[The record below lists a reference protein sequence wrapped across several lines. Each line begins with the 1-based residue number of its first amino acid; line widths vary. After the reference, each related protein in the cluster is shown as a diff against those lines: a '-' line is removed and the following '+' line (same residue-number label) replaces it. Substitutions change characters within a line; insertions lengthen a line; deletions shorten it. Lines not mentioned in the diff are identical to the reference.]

1 MFLSSC
7 KRRREGF
14 SCTRRPAADPG
25 SYPGGRFKSGR
36 SNEEVTL
43 ARFIQSPDQPREI
56 VPGMAVDLN
65 GLHATVRRRNLAS
78 KKVWLLAIDRGE
90 SISLEWW
97 PEHSFVVK

>member
-1 MFLSSC
+1 
-7 KRRREGF
+7 
-14 SCTRRPAADPG
+14 
-25 SYPGGRFKSGR
+25 
-36 SNEEVTL
+36 
-43 ARFIQSPDQPREI
+43 
-56 VPGMAVDLN
+56 MAVDLN